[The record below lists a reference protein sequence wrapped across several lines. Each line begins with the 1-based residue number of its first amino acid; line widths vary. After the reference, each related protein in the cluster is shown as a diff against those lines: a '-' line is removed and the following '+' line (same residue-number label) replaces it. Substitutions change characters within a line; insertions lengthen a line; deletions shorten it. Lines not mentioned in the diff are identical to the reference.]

1 MSERYYRGVGAIKEL
16 TDVQAV
22 NDHLQNGWELL
33 AIKERSTSR
42 VDDKGSLVQDITLV
56 YILGF
61 KKTPLNS
68 KSKQG
73 FQPSIVSQQAQEPA
87 LSLLPWKPY
96 KEGEGEWIFSDPSRY
111 KDPPLTV
118 EQYSILSW
126 LTSKLKREGNVYIG
140 KYTYQLSGEKEDFI
154 SRKTKA

>member
-1 MSERYYRGVGAIKEL
+1 MNERYYRGIETIKEL
-16 TDVQAV
+16 AEVQAV

-33 AIKERSTSR
+33 AIKERTTSK
-42 VDDKGSLVQDITLV
+42 VDDKGNLVQDITLV
-56 YILGF
+56 YIMGF
-61 KKTPLNS
+61 KKTPLTF
-68 KSKQG
+68 KSKNK

-96 KEGEGEWIFSDPSRY
+96 KEGIGDWIFSDPSRY

-140 KYTYQLSGEKEDFI
+140 KFIYQLSGEKEDFV
-154 SRKTKA
+154 SRRTKV